1 MKDSNARALAPLS
14 IGDVKEGIAALGAA
28 WPIAGKAPETLKA
41 AQESRSQSAFTA
53 ERRALLLAAGDTYC
67 EDEGEEILWNM

>member
-14 IGDVKEGIAALGAA
+14 IGDVKEGMVALGAA
-28 WPIAGKAPETLKA
+28 WPIAGKAPKPLRVT
-41 AQESRSQSAFTA
+41 QESRSQSALK
-53 ERRALLLAAGDTYC
+53 EDRRAHGLDKEDTSC